1 MCSKTKTNT
10 QPMCEVLDKDTIKSE
25 FLHICLCR
33 NVVVYQKTTWRKS
46 LNTFSTSRK
55 PAFRG
60 RLFLHFHDVVSV
72 GREQHGLQ
80 RLTLAVVSVR
90 VFCAVA
96 HARVCDTATFCLVFS
111 KNFNIMSVFL
121 FTNRSL
127 GRKYSILAKVGFD
140 AKRG

>member
-1 MCSKTKTNT
+1 MSLCSKTKTNT

-33 NVVVYQKTTWRKS
+33 NVVVYQKTTCRKS
-46 LNTFSTSRK
+46 FNTFSTSRK

-80 RLTLAVVSVR
+80 TLAQAVVSVR

-96 HARVCDTATFCLVFS
+96 HVRACATIVF
-111 KNFNIMSVFL
+111 V
-121 FTNRSL
+121 
-127 GRKYSILAKVGFD
+127 
-140 AKRG
+140 